1 MGASQKTRAIRP
13 EAAAAATPPPLPAAA
28 GVHAPGPQP
37 PNPPPLASSPP
48 VAANAPLPVPRLT
61 PAAAG
66 PPAVAAPAVTPPAVT
81 PPVVIPP
88 AVTPPPV
95 APPPDATVRVGAI
108 AKAGIKTEPVA
119 GWLVCLEGPDRGRDY
134 RLHMEK
140 NFIGRAQNMDVVL
153 DGDSTVSREKH
164 AIVIFDPRKKIF
176 WAIPGEAS
184 GLVYLNGDIVNS
196 PVQMKAHDILEI
208 GQTRL
213 ALIPFCGDRYS
224 WTKEEPP
231 PAEG

>member
-1 MGASQKTRAIRP
+1 VA
-13 EAAAAATPPPLPAAA
+13 
-28 GVHAPGPQP
+28 
-37 PNPPPLASSPP
+37 PP
-48 VAANAPLPVPRLT
+48 V
-61 PAAAG
+61 
-66 PPAVAAPAVTPPAVT
+66 VT
-81 PPVVIPP
+81 PPVVAAPVVSP
-88 AVTPPPV
+88 VV
-95 APPPDATVRVGAI
+95 APPPNATVRVGAI
-108 AKAGIKTEPVA
+108 AKAGIRTEPVA

-140 NFIGRAQNMDVVL
+140 NFIGRAPNMDVVL

-164 AIVIFDPRKKIF
+164 AIVIFDPRKKVF
-176 WAIPGEAS
+176 WALPGEAS

-196 PVQMKAHDILEI
+196 PVQMKADDILEV

-224 WTKEEPP
+224 WTKEEAP

>member
-1 MGASQKTRAIRP
+1 VP
-13 EAAAAATPPPLPAAA
+13 HVTPP
-28 GVHAPGPQP
+28 V
-37 PNPPPLASSPP
+37 
-48 VAANAPLPVPRLT
+48 
-61 PAAAG
+61 AG
-66 PPAVAAPAVTPPAVT
+66 PPAAAPPVVRPLEATPPVATPPAV
-81 PPVVIPP
+81 
-88 AVTPPPV
+88 
-95 APPPDATVRVGAI
+95 APPPNATVRVGVI

-164 AIVIFDPRKKIF
+164 AVVIFDPRKKIF
-176 WAIPGEAS
+176 WAVPGEAS

-196 PVQMKAHDILEI
+196 PVQMKADDILEV
-208 GQTRL
+208 GQTKL

-224 WTKEEPP
+224 WTKEEAP